1 MTKDISNTSPEL
13 DFADQS
19 KSSKIVAKSF
29 EKKISKMS
37 FEDALARL
45 EEIVEI
51 LSSQKIDLNL
61 MIDLHEEGSAL
72 KEHCSKRLEEAK
84 MKIETISKKEKI

>member
-1 MTKDISNTSPEL
+1 MTKNI
-13 DFADQS
+13 
-19 KSSKIVAKSF
+19 

-37 FEDALARL
+37 FEAAMSRL

-51 LSSQKIDLNL
+51 LSSQKINL
-61 MIDLHEEGSAL
+61 DSMIELHEEGSAL

-84 MKIETISKKEKI
+84 MKIETVTANKKD